1 MCYLDVE
8 QEKLGFMW
16 SMGFP
21 GKVLIVKS
29 CKLFPDLV
37 YQQFV
42 LTLHVMTNKQILL
55 NALVIVRAGDI

>member
-1 MCYLDVE
+1 
-8 QEKLGFMW
+8 
-16 SMGFP
+16 MGFP

-29 CKLFPDLV
+29 CKLFPNLV